1 MTTVQIVG
9 IGIAATI
16 VVALVVSLYVTRRK
30 DRDIAAER
38 LKAPPVT
45 ADTASFLDEPPRDEL
60 ELFGARHREA
70 VVSFRPDTDSPPP
83 PSQPASTEAD
93 LAPAGAEAVKA
104 EVPPAKAEAPVAE
117 AVEAEVPPV
126 EIEATEVPPVEVEAT
141 AAPSVDGDA
150 SHLVRLSD
158 IIVTTN
164 EQRVDLSDPDV
175 RTMLKDLV
183 KYEIDLATHYREIG
197 QNVDAVLQLTEAE
210 RVCTALGMTSHA
222 RLIKEMILALQS

>member
-16 VVALVVSLYVTRRK
+16 VVALVVSLYITRRK

-45 ADTASFLDEPPRDEL
+45 ANTASFLDEPPRDEL

-83 PSQPASTEAD
+83 PSQPASAEAD
-93 LAPAGAEAVKA
+93 LAPAGAK
-104 EVPPAKAEAPVAE
+104 
-117 AVEAEVPPV
+117 AVEAEAPPAEV
-126 EIEATEVPPVEVEAT
+126 EAAEVPPVEVEAT

-150 SHLVRLSD
+150 PHLVRLSD

>member
-16 VVALVVSLYVTRRK
+16 VVALVVSLYITRRK

-83 PSQPASTEAD
+83 PSQPASAEAD
-93 LAPAGAEAVKA
+93 LAPAGAEAV
-104 EVPPAKAEAPVAE
+104 
-117 AVEAEVPPV
+117 
-126 EIEATEVPPVEVEAT
+126 EVPPVEVEAT

>member
-16 VVALVVSLYVTRRK
+16 VVALVVSLYITRRK

-38 LKAPPVT
+38 LKAPPIT
-45 ADTASFLDEPPRDEL
+45 ANTASFLDEPPRDEL

-83 PSQPASTEAD
+83 PSQPASAEAD
-93 LAPAGAEAVKA
+93 LAPARAKAVAA
-104 EVPPAKAEAPVAE
+104 EVPPAE
-117 AVEAEVPPV
+117 VEA
-126 EIEATEVPPVEVEAT
+126 AEVPPVEVEAT

-150 SHLVRLSD
+150 PHLVRLSD